1 MAYTLAYTKDKTYNA
16 KTYSDLSK
24 ASQSE
29 EIVFGAPHAFYE
41 RKGDGYEDLVKT
53 YPFSFADTKSLDPN
67 LMYEAVKNGDVDLI
81 PAFTTDS
88 RIQLFDLA
96 TTSDDLGFF
105 PKYDAAPVVR
115 METLEKFPELESVL
129 NELAGKITEED
140 MLKMNA
146 RVDVDKEKPEDVA
159 RDFLIEKGLIEE

>member
-1 MAYTLAYTKDKTYNA
+1 M
-16 KTYSDLSK
+16 
-24 ASQSE
+24 
-29 EIVFGAPHAFYE
+29 
-41 RKGDGYEDLVKT
+41 KT

-129 NELAGKITEED
+129 NELAGKISEED

-146 RVDVDKEKPEDVA
+146 RVDVDKEKAEDVA
-159 RDFLIEKGLIEE
+159 RDFLIEKGLIEK